1 MDLSHFVIM
10 LWWGKWHFS
19 FIITLFWTLLNPCN
33 CKILFWLH
41 CKLRWW
47 SHHWSYGRYFQWARP
62 HWILLLG
69 PICWISHFGPKGHEF
84 ESLCVSPVFTDRAE
98 LFPPWAFVGVEV
110 MGSTRTVQML
120 GPVLFGYWWS
130 KCQCLWEL
138 SQLISFDFGLLLD
151 LATKCFLFATMKNL
165 TTKPKK

>member
-1 MDLSHFVIM
+1 MRRGLS
-10 LWWGKWHFS
+10 LW
-19 FIITLFWTLLNPCN
+19 
-33 CKILFWLH
+33 
-41 CKLRWW
+41 
-47 SHHWSYGRYFQWARP
+47 
-62 HWILLLG
+62 
-69 PICWISHFGPKGHEF
+69 F

-165 TTKPKK
+165 TTKPKKKASNYNIISTCQPNLLHKTKYIYIYILEKCYIYNIFTTLS